1 MARWQFRPPVER
13 VRNGYR
19 INLDA
24 EEKQLLVRLLGEL
37 RGLLVGPDDHPALTR
52 LFPTA
57 YHLPQHAEQDE
68 EFRRLMRDE
77 LVASRLAAIEHVEQA
92 LAGKPPLAEQQV
104 LALAQALNAVRLV
117 LGTMLDVSEEHD
129 PDDVADDDPM
139 VGEYHLYGFL
149 SWLLEWTV
157 RSLSGT

>member
-13 VRNGYR
+13 VKHGFR
-19 INLDA
+19 INLDT
-24 EEKQLLVRLLGEL
+24 EERDLLVRLIGEL
-37 RGLLVGPDDHPALTR
+37 RGLLVGPDDHPALVR

-57 YHLPQHAEQDE
+57 YHQPEHAAKDE

-77 LVASRLAAIEHVEQA
+77 LVASRLAAIEQVEQA
-92 LAGKPPLAEQQV
+92 LVSKPPLAEQQV

-117 LGTMLDVSEEHD
+117 LGTMLDVSEDHD